1 MLKKKKEALQSLL
14 LKNLAVKNLMNR
26 NYQTL
31 ISEKPYRDLTEKEI
45 DIVNSFKNKEHFSF
59 PFLILEISDNAVNR
73 NLKIK

>member
-31 ISEKPYRDLTEKEI
+31 TSEKSYRDLTEKEI
-45 DIVNSFKNKEHFSF
+45 DIINSFKNKEHFAF
-59 PFLILEISDNAVNR
+59 PFLILEIADNAVN
-73 NLKIK
+73 